1 MTTLAYQL
9 ISAFRS
15 LVARTTNAK
24 KVGNFPFLC
33 LVQVTRIYI
42 AAEEDARVKLTEK
55 LSEVFEE
62 LANYVEMANTERVK
76 IAEMKKVL
84 DLFQGTRQAEG
95 CSSERKVIRHNVE
108 GGVLSVVYGCSKHRF
123 CVSARI
129 ILNRILSKHLL
140 IQTQLLTG
148 FFYLNRP
155 LILILSE
162 FLGLGCIFLSYHCCC
177 SDCRRH

>member
-24 KVGNFPFLC
+24 KVCNFPFLC

-84 DLFQGTRQAEG
+84 DLFQGTR
-95 CSSERKVIRHNVE
+95 
-108 GGVLSVVYGCSKHRF
+108 
-123 CVSARI
+123 
-129 ILNRILSKHLL
+129 
-140 IQTQLLTG
+140 
-148 FFYLNRP
+148 
-155 LILILSE
+155 
-162 FLGLGCIFLSYHCCC
+162 
-177 SDCRRH
+177 

>member
-9 ISAFRS
+9 ISALRS

-42 AAEEDARVKLTEK
+42 AAEEDARVKLT
-55 LSEVFEE
+55 VFEE
-62 LANYVEMANTERVK
+62 LANYVGMANKERVK

-108 GGVLSVVYGCSKHRF
+108 GGALSVVYGCSKHRF

-140 IQTQLLTG
+140 IQTQLLTW

-162 FLGLGCIFLSYHCCC
+162 FLGLGCIFLSYH
-177 SDCRRH
+177 